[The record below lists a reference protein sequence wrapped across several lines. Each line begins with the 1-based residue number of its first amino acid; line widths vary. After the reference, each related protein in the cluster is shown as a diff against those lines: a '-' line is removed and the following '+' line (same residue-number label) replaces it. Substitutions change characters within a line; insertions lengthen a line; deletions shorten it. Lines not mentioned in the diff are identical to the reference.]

1 MWEKLISKGKLNSI
15 ESKGYRIDILG
26 PISLP
31 RQLGGR
37 EVIFNWYP
45 FLRID
50 KQKVDSHSSSRFEDP
65 RYDQLS
71 LGSTVNSLLTYG
83 EIEKSNSPLVRVH
96 SCCATGDIFGSMRCD
111 CSSQLELSIQKIV
124 QYGVGAVVYMAGH
137 EGRGIGLW
145 AKGAAYLLQDEG
157 FDTYDANRALNL
169 PEDSRDFTDAALV
182 LRHTLKTGAKVKLLT
197 NNVAKIEAL
206 RN

>member
-1 MWEKLISKGKLNSI
+1 
-15 ESKGYRIDILG
+15 
-26 PISLP
+26 
-31 RQLGGR
+31 
-37 EVIFNWYP
+37 
-45 FLRID
+45 
-50 KQKVDSHSSSRFEDP
+50 
-65 RYDQLS
+65 
-71 LGSTVNSLLTYG
+71 
-83 EIEKSNSPLVRVH
+83 
-96 SCCATGDIFGSMRCD
+96 
-111 CSSQLELSIQKIV
+111 LELSIQKIV

-206 RN
+206 RNLGLTVSERVPLLTSVNNSKYLSAKASNGHDIFETKF